1 MNDENLISLAD
12 RTTEEQRE
20 IARMGGIRSG
30 EVRRE
35 RKRLRECLSV
45 ALGMTCVVEGEEFTN
60 AELVAASMV
69 NEAKGGNVRAA
80 TLLLDYTEG
89 KPRQCVEVQTISEEA
104 RAEVEAILNGIE
116 VVSNEYVEAK
126 GNE

>member
-1 MNDENLISLAD
+1 MNDTNLRVPTS
-12 RTTEEQRE
+12 EEARE
-20 IARMGGIRSG
+20 IGRLGGIRSG

-35 RKRLRECLSV
+35 RKRLRECLSFS
-45 ALGMTCVVEGEEFTN
+45 LCMTCEVEGAELTN

-89 KPRQCVEVQTISEEA
+89 KPRQCVEVETISPEA
-104 RAEVEAILNGIE
+104 RAEVEAILSSIE
-116 VVSNEYVEAK
+116 VVSSEYVEAK
-126 GNE
+126 DNE

>member
-1 MNDENLISLAD
+1 
-12 RTTEEQRE
+12 
-20 IARMGGIRSG
+20 MGGIRSG

-45 ALGMTCVVEGEEFTN
+45 ALGMTCEVEGEEYTN